1 MPEEDESFTPDVF
14 DDTYLRMEIA
24 LPRGGG
30 DQEDIQFAKVTKRLH
45 DKEGRPI
52 GTANDN
58 PLLDTRE
65 YEVEFLDGHR
75 ESLSANVIAQHM
87 FSQVDEEGHRHLLLD
102 DITDFRKD
110 DTAIDKEDA
119 FVKMSNGVQRR
130 RMMTKGWQL
139 LCQWK
144 DGSTNWV
151 ALKDMKNSYPVQVAD
166 YAIANRIDDEPAF
179 AWWVPNVFKKRERIL
194 SKVKTKYWQC
204 THKFGIRIPKTVAQ
218 AQEIDKEN
226 GDTLWWD
233 AILMEMRNVRPAFE
247 KWEKNE
253 SELPVGYQEIKCH
266 FVFDIKMGENFR
278 RKARLVAN
286 GNETEAPP
294 TLTYSS
300 VVSRDSVRIALLAAA
315 LNDLNILSCDIQNA
329 YLTANC

>member
-1 MPEEDESFTPDVF
+1 M
-14 DDTYLRMEIA
+14 
-24 LPRGGG
+24 
-30 DQEDIQFAKVTKRLH
+30 
-45 DKEGRPI
+45 
-52 GTANDN
+52 
-58 PLLDTRE
+58 
-65 YEVEFLDGHR
+65 
-75 ESLSANVIAQHM
+75 
-87 FSQVDEEGHRHLLLD
+87 LD
-102 DITDFRKD
+102 DITDFRKTE
-110 DTAIDKEDA
+110 TAIDKEDA
-119 FVKMSNGVQRR
+119 FIEMANGVRR
-130 RMMTKGWQL
+130 RRYTTQGWQL

-166 YAIANRIDDEPAF
+166 YAVANRIDDEPAF
-179 AWWVPNVFKKRERIL
+179 AWWVPTVLKKRTRIL
-194 SKVKTKYWQC
+194 SKVKAKYWQR

-218 AQEIDKEN
+218 AQQIDKEN

-247 KWEKNE
+247 KWEKAE
-253 SELPVGYQEIKCH
+253 IDLPVGYQKIKCH

-300 VVSRDSVRIALLAAA
+300 VVSRDSV
-315 LNDLNILSCDIQNA
+315 
-329 YLTANC
+329 